1 MSNLSHHLE
10 TISQSS
16 KPGFGSIQE
25 EISVLEK
32 WIDAQSGSSLE
43 ASTSVIPDL
52 SQRYQSPTLDHLR
65 TLNSTEEVIIQDKRD
80 GIAASLL
87 EHPQF
92 LKHKDK
98 LWKLLTSERSDSGI
112 SEEIAELVGFDMLEF
127 ATDLVQH
134 RQTLVQQYPSGVP
147 STKPRKVK
155 NSPEHDYSEEA
166 AKRRLAEKF
175 RAAAER
181 PLWTGTAN
189 PEAEIL
195 PHIYTSSSMTHNHS
209 VSTFGSKYLLP
220 LGTIRQQHDDYEEV
234 TVPPARTVPPRPT
247 ERLIPCSELPPLAQ
261 GSFPGY
267 KSLNRIQSIV
277 YHTAFKTNE
286 NMLICAPTGAGKTDV
301 AMLTILR
308 AIDQHRSGVAT
319 DIAGSINR
327 DEFKVIYVA
336 PMKALAAEIVRK
348 LGKRLAWLRIKVR
361 ELTGDMQLTK
371 AEIAETQIIVTT
383 PEKWDV
389 VTRKPTGEGEL
400 ATKVKLLIID
410 EVHLLNDERG
420 AVIETIVA
428 RTVRQ
433 VESTQSLIRIVGLS
447 ATLPNYIDVGDFLRV
462 SRREGLFY
470 FDSSFRPVPLEQHFV
485 GVKGKAGSPAAKRA
499 LDKTAYHFVSE
510 LAREGHQVMVFVH
523 SRKDTVKSAESL
535 KEFATLE
542 ADLDIFDCR
551 HDPQFEF
558 HRREIGKSKN
568 KEMKQLFDY
577 GFGIHHAG
585 MLRSDRNM
593 MERLFE
599 AKVIKVLCC
608 TATLAWGVN
617 LPAHGVI
624 IKGTQ
629 LYDPSQG
636 KFVDL
641 SVLDVLQIFGRAGRP
656 GMETSGV
663 GFICTSDDKLPH
675 YLEAVTA
682 QHPIESKFAHGIL
695 DSLNAEIALGTVTN
709 VAEGAEWLSYTY
721 LFVRMRKNPMVYG
734 MTHDDPVNDPDLT
747 ERRHSMITIA
757 GRKLAAAGMVQFN
770 EDKGS
775 FDITDIGRI
784 ASKYYVRHASIEVFQ
799 KEFRPKMTEADVL
812 ALLSMSTEF
821 EQVQVREN
829 EVEELK
835 ALEADM
841 PCQVKGGTDT
851 SAGKVNILLQAH
863 ISKRTVDDFAL
874 VSDML
879 YSAENGG
886 RIIRSLLEIA
896 LSRKWAN
903 ASNVLMAMS
912 KSVEKRM
919 WGYEH
924 PLIQFDL
931 STDVIYCL
939 GRWADEFEISELASM
954 TAADLG
960 KLIHLNERHGAA
972 LRKAARQF
980 PCLSISSQLR
990 PLSHELL
997 QIRLLVEPTFD
1008 WSNKIHGSAEPF
1020 WIWVEDDSGTN
1031 ILQLTKILIQQNT
1044 TSLTIDFVI
1053 PMTSSQAPFVI
1064 ARAISDRWIGA
1075 ETEVTVEFDN
1085 LKMPAAPLRRT
1096 PIVDLPLLR
1105 TDLHI
1110 LDNKT
1115 RGVFA
1120 KFRQFNSIQMQCF
1133 WPAFNTDVNM
1143 LISSSASSGKTQLA
1157 MLAICRSIRF
1167 QKRVLVVVPR
1177 LDDARNIFH
1186 RLRQDI
1192 KVGVNLVNHPDKF
1205 DDHTSLLSVVTA
1217 TDLLNSLI
1225 RERRSSLLTTLGLV
1239 VFEDLELLDPTY
1251 EIAASLL
1258 LQAIQT
1264 LPIRVVGVAAA
1275 INNGEALADWLGIRK
1290 DFSYCFPPVERDQAL
1305 SITFQT
1311 FTIPYSAAL
1320 MRAMAKPVYD
1330 TIRANSRGE
1339 NSIVFVPSIG
1349 QCSAVLSDLI
1359 KQCTLS
1365 MNLRGFLGEDVS
1377 EELLESYV
1385 SQVKSSDI
1393 RDGIMRGLVVWH
1405 GRMNHADRLLSLRL
1419 FAEGIVRVL
1428 ITPRESCWTVP
1439 VRAGL
1444 VIVMGTQYTVQK
1456 ISGNSDAEQKIER
1469 YVAEY
1474 SVHELVRMEGRA
1486 VRHGKIGRL
1495 HILCQAE
1502 HRDTYM
1508 RFLTDGLPLESQI
1521 LGDTT
1526 GELGS
1531 DVLQTWVKQNRSKGL
1546 IKTRQDVMDL
1556 LSSTFLAYRLEH
1568 NPTYYDAPEHSPVYL
1583 SRVVD
1588 ALWERS
1594 ETGER
1599 ST

>member
-1 MSNLSHHLE
+1 MSFDILLLTLLFLSPGRNLDHHQKVML
-10 TISQSS
+10 T
-16 KPGFGSIQE
+16 
-25 EISVLEK
+25 VLQLFLYGTYLC
-32 WIDAQSGSSLE
+32 ATV
-43 ASTSVIPDL
+43 STSLARDL
-52 SQRYQSPTLDHLR
+52 GQSYQSPALDHLR
-65 TLNSTEEVIIQDKRD
+65 TLDSSASISNDELSDTVT
-80 GIAASLL
+80 SLL

-92 LKHKDK
+92 IKHKDK
-98 LWKLLTSERSDSGI
+98 LWKLLSSDRSDS
-112 SEEIAELVGFDMLEF
+112 EIAEDIAEVVGFDMLEL

-134 RQTLVQQYPSGVP
+134 RRNLVEQRESGVLL
-147 STKPRKVK
+147 TKSRKGNNTAK
-155 NSPEHDYSEEA
+155 NEDFSEA
-166 AKRRLAEKF
+166 AAKKRMAEKF

-181 PLWTGTAN
+181 PLWTGTAQS
-189 PEAEIL
+189 EAEIL
-195 PHIYTSSSMTHNHS
+195 PHIYTSSSMTHNHTI
-209 VSTFGSKYLLP
+209 STFGSKYLLP
-220 LGTIRQQHDDYEEV
+220 IGTTRQYYSDYEEV
-234 TVPPARTVPPRPT
+234 TVPPAKTVPPRST
-247 ERLIPCSELPPLAQ
+247 ERLIPCSELPPLAK
-261 GSFPGY
+261 GSFSGY
-267 KSLNRIQSIV
+267 QSLNRIQSIV

-308 AIDQHRSGVAT
+308 TIDQHRSGSVI
-319 DIAGSINR
+319 DIASSINR
-327 DEFKVIYVA
+327 NEFKVIYVA

-400 ATKVKLLIID
+400 ATQVKLLIID

-447 ATLPNYIDVGDFLRV
+447 ATLPNYIDVADFLRV

-485 GVKGKAGSPAAKRA
+485 GVKGKAGSPAGKRA

-535 KEFATLE
+535 KEFATLD

-558 HRREIGKSKN
+558 HRREVGKSKN

-585 MLRSDRNM
+585 MLRSDRNL

-617 LPAHGVI
+617 LPAHGVV

-636 KFVDL
+636 KFIDL

-656 GMETSGV
+656 GMESSGV
-663 GFICTSDDKLPH
+663 GFICTSEDKLQH

-682 QHPIESKFAHGIL
+682 QHPIESKFAHGLL
-695 DSLNAEIALGTVTN
+695 DSLNAEISLGTVSN

-747 ERRHSMITIA
+747 ERRHLMITIA

-770 EDKGS
+770 EEKGS
-775 FDITDIGRI
+775 FNTTDIGRI

-799 KEFRPKMTEADVL
+799 KEFRPRMTEADVL

-851 SAGKVNILLQAH
+851 SAGKVNVLLQAH
-863 ISKRTVDDFAL
+863 ISKRTVEDFAL

-879 YSAENGG
+879 YSADNGG
-886 RIIRSLLEIA
+886 RIIRALLEIA

-903 ASNVLMAMS
+903 ASSVLMSMS

-924 PLIQFDL
+924 PLAQFDL
-931 STDVIYCL
+931 STDVLYSL

-954 TAADLG
+954 TAANLG
-960 KLIHLNERHGAA
+960 NLIHLNERHGAA

-980 PCLSISSQLR
+980 PCLSISPQLR

-997 QIRLLVEPTFD
+997 QIRLIVEPTFD

-1020 WIWVEDDSGTN
+1020 WIWVEDDTGTN
-1031 ILQLTKILIQQNT
+1031 ILQLTKILFQQNT
-1044 TSLTIDFVI
+1044 TSLTIDFII
-1053 PMTSSQAPFVI
+1053 PVTGIQAPFVTVK
-1064 ARAISDRWIGA
+1064 AISDRWIGA
-1075 ETEVTVEFDN
+1075 ETEVTVSFDN
-1085 LKMPAAPLRRT
+1085 LRMPEAPLRRT

-1105 TDLHI
+1105 TNLHI
-1110 LDNKT
+1110 LDSHT
-1115 RGVFA
+1115 RRMFS
-1120 KFRQFNSIQMQCF
+1120 KFKQFNSIQTQCF
-1133 WPAFNTDVNM
+1133 WPAFNTDLNL
-1143 LISSSASSGKTQLA
+1143 LISSSVSSGKSQLA
-1157 MLAICRSIRF
+1157 QLAICRAMRSQR
-1167 QKRVLVVVPR
+1167 QVLVVVPR
-1177 LDDARNIFH
+1177 LDHARNTFH
-1186 RLRQDI
+1186 RMRQDL
-1192 KVGVNLVNHPDKF
+1192 KVDVNLVTHPDKF
-1205 DDHTSLLSVVTA
+1205 NNHSSSVLVATTSCLLRFLSLGSRPG
-1217 TDLLNSLI
+1217 LLGA
-1225 RERRSSLLTTLGLV
+1225 LGLV

-1251 EIAASLL
+1251 EMAASLL
-1258 LQAIQT
+1258 LQAIQ
-1264 LPIRVVGVAAA
+1264 LSPVRVVGVAAA
-1275 INNGEALADWLGIRK
+1275 LNNGESLADWLGVQR

-1330 TIRANSRGE
+1330 AIRSNAKGE
-1339 NSIVFVPSIG
+1339 SAIVFVPSVG
-1349 QCSAVLSDLI
+1349 QCAVVVSDLI

-1385 SQVKSSDI
+1385 SQVQSSDI
-1393 RDGIMRGLVVWH
+1393 RDGIMRGLAVWH
-1405 GRMNHADRLLSLRL
+1405 NRMNQSDQLLSLRL

-1428 ITPRESCWTVP
+1428 ITPRESCWTLP

-1444 VIVMGTQYTVQK
+1444 IVVMGTQYTVQK
-1456 ISGNSDAEQKIER
+1456 LSGTSEADKKVER

-1508 RFLTDGLPLESQI
+1508 RFLTDGLPLESQV
-1521 LGDTT
+1521 LGDTM
-1526 GELGS
+1526 GES
-1531 DVLQTWVKQNRSKGL
+1531 RSEVLQAWVTQNRSRGL
-1546 IKTRQDVMDL
+1546 VKTRQDVMDL
-1556 LSSTFLAYRLEH
+1556 LSSTFLAHRLER
-1568 NPTYYDAPEHSPVYL
+1568 NPTYYDVQETSAVYL

-1588 ALWERS
+1588 MLWERS
-1594 ETGER
+1594 GADN
-1599 ST
+1599 SSV